1 MGTAQYQKQD
11 NNTESNAD
19 CISGNP
25 KKRSESEKILK
36 KGNSKAKVSYI
47 TLTENKKKME
57 LVVGRQ
63 PILYLQW

>member
-1 MGTAQYQKQD
+1 MGMAQYQKQD

-19 CISGNP
+19 CISGSP

-47 TLTENKKKME
+47 ALMENKKKMKP
-57 LVVGRQ
+57 VVG
-63 PILYLQW
+63 